1 MPTFDTRAHEGT
13 LDVGTTPKR
22 RWSAIFLSGV
32 DFCPTYNLHSLRVQ
46 LCAEPSCTR
55 PDRLPLL
62 LIANARCTT
71 DDGDL
76 DPLCRRV
83 VHYVMMLKYP
93 RDRAVIRSES
103 NYRLSDLLAAWVIE
117 C

>member
-1 MPTFDTRAHEGT
+1 MKGPKT
-13 LDVGTTPKR
+13 LAR
-22 RWSAIFLSGV
+22 RRNERRLSAIFLSGV

-76 DPLCRRV
+76 DPLRRRA

-93 RDRAVIRSES
+93 RDRAVIRSEA